1 MNFNEHNRAA
11 FTNDIKTLIIYL
23 RRRKNIKDNWQKFKY
38 LVENDPDFTCSAL
51 NTRWLVSVA
60 DTFADYGDELERRN
74 ALYISMLAN
83 FEKLAATRLLMYD
96 LTINTQKLKKL
107 KKNFNVPLWDGM
119 HSFNIN
125 RGDMMNNLFFR
136 IRRMMKE
143 TPVLADI
150 FETVLNRMIT
160 NDTVLANINVYHN
173 RLLANPEKRSLRK
186 IVLKKIR
193 LFFKNYRLL

>member
-1 MNFNEHNRAA
+1 
-11 FTNDIKTLIIYL
+11 
-23 RRRKNIKDNWQKFKY
+23 
-38 LVENDPDFTCSAL
+38 
-51 NTRWLVSVA
+51 
-60 DTFADYGDELERRN
+60 
-74 ALYISMLAN
+74 MLAN

-150 FETVLNRMIT
+150 F
-160 NDTVLANINVYHN
+160 LAQHQKTQVHQNQCRCYLI
-173 RLLANPEKRSLRK
+173 L
-186 IVLKKIR
+186 
-193 LFFKNYRLL
+193 